1 MFKEIKRRI
10 VAFNLEIKVDSIFL
24 KDVEVLD
31 LEFEE
36 VNWYYQKMSDMSKN
50 ETFFSL
56 AFAGKNN
63 LYY

>member
-56 AFAGKNN
+56 AFDGKNN